1 MSWLRFLILLS
12 LAAIP
17 TAFLCCGKVLAG
29 IGTAGSGLL
38 AVLHMLMVR
47 R

>member
-1 MSWLRFLILLS
+1 MSWVRFLLLLS

-17 TAFLCCGKVLAG
+17 TAFFCCGKVMAG
-29 IGTAGSGLL
+29 IGTAGSGFL
-38 AVLHMLMVR
+38 AVLHMLMER

>member
-1 MSWLRFLILLS
+1 MSWLRLVLLFS

-17 TAFLCCGKVLAG
+17 TAFFCCGKVMAG

-38 AVLHMLMVR
+38 AVLHMLMER

>member
-1 MSWLRFLILLS
+1 MSWIRLALLLS

-17 TAFLCCGKVLAG
+17 AAFFCCGKVMAG

-38 AVLHMLMVR
+38 AALHMLMVR

>member
-1 MSWLRFLILLS
+1 MSWLRLALLLS
-12 LAAIP
+12 LATIP
-17 TAFLCCGKVLAG
+17 TVFFCCGKVLAG

-38 AVLHMLMVR
+38 AVLHMFMVR